1 MGGDVIGI
9 DLGTTYSCV
18 AIMEGDKPRVIEN
31 AEGFRTTPSVVAFK
45 GEEKLVGH
53 SAKRQ
58 AVTNPSSTFY
68 AVKRFIGRR
77 FDDPATQKDIKAMPF
92 KIVRHSNGDA
102 WVENANGKQFSP
114 SQVGAFVLEK
124 MKETAEAHLH
134 KKVKN
139 AVVTVP
145 AYFNDAQRQ
154 ATKDA
159 GQISGLTVHR
169 IINEPTAA
177 ALAFGLEKTQD
188 RTIAVYD
195 LGGGT
200 FDISILEIASGVFE
214 VKATNGDT
222 HLGGEDF
229 DIHLVRHMVEDFKKT
244 SSIDLSG
251 DRMAIQRIREAAEK
265 AKIELSSSLQT
276 DINLPFITADAS
288 GPKHIN

>member
-1 MGGDVIGI
+1 MMRRFTTSAISAAPFARACSVGGKVQGDVIGI
-9 DLGTTYSCV
+9 DLGTTSSCV
-18 AIMEGDKPRVIEN
+18 AIMEGDKPRVLEN

-53 SAKRQ
+53 AAKRQ

-77 FDDPATQKDIKAMPF
+77 YDAPETQKDIKSMPF

-114 SQVGAFVLEK
+114 SQIGAFVLEK
-124 MKETAEAHLH
+124 MKETAEAFLH

-159 GQISGLTVHR
+159 GVISGLTVHR
-169 IINEPTAA
+169 II
-177 ALAFGLEKTQD
+177 
-188 RTIAVYD
+188 
-195 LGGGT
+195 
-200 FDISILEIASGVFE
+200 
-214 VKATNGDT
+214 
-222 HLGGEDF
+222 
-229 DIHLVRHMVEDFKKT
+229 
-244 SSIDLSG
+244 
-251 DRMAIQRIREAAEK
+251 
-265 AKIELSSSLQT
+265 
-276 DINLPFITADAS
+276 
-288 GPKHIN
+288 